1 MSRSISSGITS
12 SVSGGNFDTTSE
24 EISSSLYR
32 EWSNRASFY
41 NFARSG
47 ITEENRAPNSILTQ
61 NCPEKTWAQRC
72 NGFTRPYLKNIQP
85 HRNLIVNVNNYLR
98 DKVAR
103 P

>member
-1 MSRSISSGITS
+1 MNASSLDIIKNITASGFSDAMSRSISSGITS

-61 NCPEKTWAQRC
+61 NCPEKVSNRMDIFNT
-72 NGFTRPYLKNIQP
+72 I
-85 HRNLIVNVNNYLR
+85 
-98 DKVAR
+98 
-103 P
+103 